1 MTLLTSVFQCVQPH
15 PRAQLPQ
22 SLVDL
27 LQSSL
32 DLVKVVGHLP
42 ETALLVLQFVRVT
55 LHLLRNLVHSHLEPL
70 PRRLSLVTGVFVK
83 LCVIKQKGII

>member
-1 MTLLTSVFQCVQPH
+1 MSLLTSVFQCVQPH

-32 DLVKVVGHLP
+32 DLVEVVGHFP
-42 ETALLVLQFVRVT
+42 KTALLVLQFIRVA
-55 LHLLRNLVHSHLEPL
+55 LHLLCNLIHSHLESL
-70 PRRLSLVTGVFVK
+70 PRCLPLVTGVFVK
-83 LCVIKQKGII
+83 LYVIKQKGII